1 MASKTISKTTS
12 KSASKAAVKKDAK
25 KYFPE
30 LDLDFF
36 WDDDELALEEY
47 VDSAPDDTLIA
58 SIETELGYK
67 LPASYIALMKLHN
80 GGVPY
85 ATCFPLPVKDNGEEQ
100 DYIEITGFLSIG
112 RKKMNSLCG
121 AAGNKLF
128 KDAWHYP
135 DYGVYICDCPSA
147 GFDLI
152 LLDYRYYGPDG
163 EPSVAYVNVEDDII
177 VPLAPDFAT
186 FVQGLVEESEL
197 ISLEMNRVQELM
209 IVEEGDF
216 SPLLI
221 KMCRNCGI
229 PQAEQWMRSVARN
242 IVDEKSY
249 FALHEDPLSWLM
261 YDLQYLL
268 YSFAFPKASVKQYL
282 HDYPLILAEDGEFTT
297 NGYAP
302 AFVADWMEARVKEG
316 KLKPAGVM
324 VGQKNSLVFTTETME
339 DIVLQCKAIAEKYD
353 L

>member
-1 MASKTISKTTS
+1 MTI
-12 KSASKAAVKKDAK
+12 KADAK
-25 KYFPE
+25 NYFPD
-30 LDLDFF
+30 LDLSQF

-47 VDSAPDDTLIA
+47 VDEAPTDALIT
-58 SIETELGYK
+58 SIESELGYK
-67 LPASYIALMKLHN
+67 LPQSYITLMKLHN
-80 GGVPY
+80 GGIPY
-85 ATCFPLPVKDNGEEQ
+85 ATCFPLPAEPEEADA

-152 LLDYRYYGPDG
+152 LLDYRACGADG
-163 EPSVAYVNVEDDII
+163 EPSVAYVNMEDNEVIT
-177 VPLAPDFAT
+177 LAPDFAA
-186 FVQGLVEESEL
+186 FVQGLVDESEL
-197 ISLEMNRVQELM
+197 VALEEDRAYEIKMT
-209 IVEEGDF
+209 EEGTF

-221 KMCRNCGI
+221 RICRNCGI
-229 PQAEQWMRSVARN
+229 PQAEQWIRSVARK
-242 IVDEKSY
+242 VVEEKNY

-282 HDYPLILAEDGEFTT
+282 HDYPLILAEDGEFCT

-302 AFVADWMEARVKEG
+302 AFVADWMETRIKEG
-316 KLKPAGVM
+316 KLIQPGVM
-324 VGQKNSLVFTTETME
+324 IGQKNSLVFTTETME
-339 DIVLQCKAIAEKYD
+339 QIVLQCKAIAEQYD
-353 L
+353 I

>member
-1 MASKTISKTTS
+1 MTI
-12 KSASKAAVKKDAK
+12 KADAK
-25 KYFPE
+25 NYFPD
-30 LDLDFF
+30 LDLSQF

-47 VDSAPDDTLIA
+47 VDEAPTDALIA
-58 SIETELGYK
+58 SIESELGYK
-67 LPASYIALMKLHN
+67 LPQSYITLMKLHN
-80 GGVPY
+80 GGIPY
-85 ATCFPLPVKDNGEEQ
+85 ATCFPLPAEPEEADA

-152 LLDYRYYGPDG
+152 LLDYRACGADG
-163 EPSVAYVNVEDDII
+163 EPSVAYVNMEDNEVIT
-177 VPLAPDFAT
+177 LAPDFAA
-186 FVQGLVEESEL
+186 FVQGLVDESEL
-197 ISLEMNRVQELM
+197 VALEEDRAYEIKMT
-209 IVEEGDF
+209 EEGTF

-221 KMCRNCGI
+221 KICRNCGI
-229 PQAEQWMRSVARN
+229 PQAEQWIRSVARK
-242 IVDEKSY
+242 VVEEKNY

-282 HDYPLILAEDGEFTT
+282 HDYPLILAD
-297 NGYAP
+297 
-302 AFVADWMEARVKEG
+302 
-316 KLKPAGVM
+316 
-324 VGQKNSLVFTTETME
+324 
-339 DIVLQCKAIAEKYD
+339 KASPKK
-353 L
+353 

>member
-1 MASKTISKTTS
+1 MTI
-12 KSASKAAVKKDAK
+12 KADAK
-25 KYFPE
+25 NYFPD
-30 LDLDFF
+30 LDLSQF

-47 VDSAPDDTLIA
+47 VDEAPTDALIA
-58 SIETELGYK
+58 SIESELGYK
-67 LPASYIALMKLHN
+67 LPQSYITLMKLHN
-80 GGVPY
+80 GGIPY
-85 ATCFPLPVKDNGEEQ
+85 ATCFPLPAEPEEADA

-152 LLDYRYYGPDG
+152 LLDYRACGADG
-163 EPSVAYVNVEDDII
+163 EPSVAYVNMEDNEVIT
-177 VPLAPDFAT
+177 LAPDFAA
-186 FVQGLVEESEL
+186 FVQGLVDESEL
-197 ISLEMNRVQELM
+197 VALEENRAYEIKM
-209 IVEEGDF
+209 TEEGTF

-221 KMCRNCGI
+221 RICRNCGI
-229 PQAEQWMRSVARN
+229 PQAEQWIRSVARK
-242 IVDEKSY
+242 VVEEKNY

-282 HDYPLILAEDGEFTT
+282 HDYPLILAEDGEFCT

-302 AFVADWMEARVKEG
+302 AFVADWMETRIKEG
-316 KLKPAGVM
+316 KLIQPGVM
-324 VGQKNSLVFTTETME
+324 IGQKNSLVFTTETME
-339 DIVLQCKAIAEKYD
+339 QIVLQCKAIAEQYD
-353 L
+353 I

>member
-1 MASKTISKTTS
+1 MSAKT
-12 KSASKAAVKKDAK
+12 DAK
-25 KYFPE
+25 KYFSE
-30 LDLDFF
+30 IDLSQF

-47 VDSAPDDTLIA
+47 VDDIPNDTLIA

-85 ATCFPLPVKDNGEEQ
+85 ATCFPLPADDNTEEQ

-152 LLDYRYYGPDG
+152 LLDYRNCGPEG
-163 EPSVAYVNVEDDII
+163 EPSVAYVNIEDDEII
-177 VPLAPDFAT
+177 TLASDFAA
-186 FVQGLVEESEL
+186 FVQGLVDESEM
-197 ISLEMNRVQELM
+197 ISLEADRACEIRLA
-209 IVEEGDF
+209 EEGEF

-221 KMCRNCGI
+221 KICRNCGI
-229 PQAEQWMRSVARN
+229 PQAEQWIRAVARQ
-242 IVDEKSY
+242 VVEEKNY

-261 YDLQYLL
+261 YDLEYLL

-282 HDYPLILAEDGEFTT
+282 HDYPLILAEDGEFST

-302 AFVADWMEARVKEG
+302 AFVADWMEARIREG
-316 KLKPAGVM
+316 KLIQPGVM
-324 VGQKNSLVFTTETME
+324 IGQKNCLVFTTETME
-339 DIVLQCKAIAEKYD
+339 QIVLQCKAIAGTYD